1 MSAIRADASS
11 TDVGTPASVLATA
24 LPGPFASS
32 LGTDFGAAICD
43 QLVSQV
49 PARRQVSDAPLRILD
64 CGESLLDLNI
74 GHFGRV
80 GHSLSLPGQLAV
92 SGDWVNPRAKE
103 RIEHRTWLHR
113 EGRARCSSVSADH
126 HLTKLAQRI
135 ERGIRR

>member
-49 PARRQVSDAPLRILD
+49 PARRQVSDAPLRI
-64 CGESLLDLNI
+64 LNI